1 MVLLDL
7 LCGNPWVAKVSVAF
21 HYTIVAE
28 EVDQVPDR
36 FFFMD
41 GSLSMEKKEED
52 IMIWVQEQVDLLLS
66 QNEEK
71 ILKADKGVLGK
82 EDFLILVN
90 IIENRVKTFL
100 SEEKFNNQKKR
111 ETVI

>member
-7 LCGNPWVAKVSVAF
+7 LCGDLWVAKVSVAY
-21 HYTIVAE
+21 HYTIISEE
-28 EVDQVPDR
+28 EVADQVPDR

-52 IMIWVQEQVDLLLS
+52 IMLWVQEQVDLLLS

-71 ILKADKGVLGK
+71 ILKADKGVL
-82 EDFLILVN
+82 
-90 IIENRVKTFL
+90 
-100 SEEKFNNQKKR
+100 
-111 ETVI
+111 